1 MRVQLCVLV
10 TLLLGA
16 ASPTLSAQVG
26 YGAGEVAVAEEFL
39 PEDPCSAEGGLC
51 VRESACPAGL
61 LHPQKGLCPSQQNLG
76 AECCYGLPDTVTDC
90 QARGGVCRFFRD
102 CRHVPIQDPKG
113 KCSKGKVCCI
123 LVT

>member
-26 YGAGEVAVAEEFL
+26 YGAGEITGALAFSPV
-39 PEDPCSAEGGLC
+39 DPCSHHGGSC

-61 LHPQKGLCPSQQNLG
+61 LHPKKGLCRSQHKLG
-76 AECCYGLPDTVTDC
+76 VECCLDLPDTTRKC
-90 QARGGVCRFFRD
+90 GSKGGECNPIEVCGNGPR
-102 CRHVPIQDPKG
+102 DPKG
-113 KCSKGKVCCI
+113 KCRKGEVCCI
-123 LVT
+123 FVV